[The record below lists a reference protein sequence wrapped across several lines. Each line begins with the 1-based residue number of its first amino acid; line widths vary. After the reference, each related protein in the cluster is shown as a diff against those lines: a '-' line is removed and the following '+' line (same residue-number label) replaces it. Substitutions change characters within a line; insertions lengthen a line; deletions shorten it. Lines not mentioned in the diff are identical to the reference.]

1 MKIETKSRI
10 LAVENMREKKLIH
23 LQVTPSK
30 YCCVIY
36 SVIELEMCLRC
47 IELKIIREN
56 CTSSDS
62 ICINFFHFK
71 LFFFL

>member
-1 MKIETKSRI
+1 
-10 LAVENMREKKLIH
+10 MREKKND
-23 LQVTPSK
+23 TFTSTSK

-56 CTSSDS
+56 CTLSDS
-62 ICINFFHFK
+62 MH
-71 LFFFL
+71 